1 LALVVLTGLAACGPD
16 KQIVNYDPPPQ
27 APLNGQL
34 TLNVADSAMK
44 DDNPQLALQV
54 TGALLAKNPNDAQ
67 AWQRQGD
74 AYFALRDIPKAESS
88 YQKALTALAAAKNS
102 GSNDATSAFPL
113 IGGGSSTSQR
123 EVIQAVQIGL
133 GRIQLASNP
142 AAAEARFAAVVAA
155 DPQNAIALN
164 NLGIARDL
172 QGNHTGAQE
181 AYRKILAASPDNM
194 AARINLGLS
203 LALAGDSNGAIE
215 LLRPL
220 ASRSDATP
228 RMRQDYAVALA
239 MGGHTDDAQKVL
251 QTDMTAAQAAAV
263 VAGYRQAPA
272 AATPQVSV
280 N

>member
-1 LALVVLTGLAACGPD
+1 
-16 KQIVNYDPPPQ
+16 
-27 APLNGQL
+27 
-34 TLNVADSAMK
+34 
-44 DDNPQLALQV
+44 
-54 TGALLAKNPNDAQ
+54 
-67 AWQRQGD
+67 
-74 AYFALRDIPKAESS
+74 
-88 YQKALTALAAAKNS
+88 
-102 GSNDATSAFPL
+102 
-113 IGGGSSTSQR
+113 
-123 EVIQAVQIGL
+123 
-133 GRIQLASNP
+133 
-142 AAAEARFAAVVAA
+142 
-155 DPQNAIALN
+155 
-164 NLGIARDL
+164 
-172 QGNHTGAQE
+172 
-181 AYRKILAASPDNM
+181 M